1 MKALVAPS
9 IGIVGR
15 IVAILLL
22 TVLLEFGVS
31 TLLYERASR
40 FAVREDEAHRLA
52 EHLVISRKLVFDARP
67 EVRAEQAAELTTD
80 RYALRWQTAL
90 PPPPPIAPSLDSMR
104 EQILA
109 WEPSLAAS
117 DLRVQLMSPGR
128 HPYVTGGLRL
138 PDGSWLYFRT
148 IEPLVTV
155 NLAFERIM
163 LTLIPAIALMIVAV
177 LLVRR
182 MLFPLRRLAAAA
194 DEFGTSGA
202 GGAVPES
209 GPGEVRRMT
218 GAFNR
223 MQERI
228 LRLIAEQAQALAA
241 VGHDMR
247 TPLARLKLR
256 ADAIPDAEVRRS
268 VEQDVAEMEAMI
280 ASLLAFLG
288 GDDEPEKPVR
298 SDLAVLCAT
307 IVDHLSDAGYDA
319 DYIGPD
325 HLDLVLRPMALRR
338 AINNLTDNAARYG
351 AHVWLRLSREHD
363 TVKIQV
369 EDDGPGIP
377 EEDFARVLEPFVRLD
392 DARQRD
398 AAGFGL
404 GLAIVART
412 VEAQGGTLA
421 LSTRQGGGLC
431 ATITLALPAEP
442 RRRVDAGG
450 SHRAV

>member
-1 MKALVAPS
+1 MRRFVAPS

-15 IVAILLL
+15 VVAVLLL
-22 TVLLEFGVS
+22 TLALEFGVS
-31 TLLYERASR
+31 TLLYERASQ

-52 EHLVISRKLVFDARP
+52 EHLVISRKLLAEQP
-67 EVRAEQAAELTTD
+67 PAERAEMAAELTTD
-80 RYALRWQTAL
+80 RYALRWQRAL
-90 PPPPPIAPSLDSMR
+90 PPPPPIAPTLDEMR
-104 EQILA
+104 EQVIA
-109 WEPSLAAS
+109 WEPTLAAA
-117 DLRVQLMSPGR
+117 DLRLQLTSPGR
-128 HPYVTGGLRL
+128 NPFVTGGLRL

-155 NLAFERIM
+155 NLTLERIA
-163 LTLIPAIALMIVAV
+163 LTLIPAIALFALGI

-194 DEFGTSGA
+194 DDFGHSGI

-209 GPGEVRRMT
+209 GPRDVRRMT

-223 MQERI
+223 MQDRI
-228 LRLIAEQAQALAA
+228 TRLIAEQAQALAA

-256 ADAIPDAEVRRS
+256 SDAIPDAELRRS
-268 VEQDVAEMEAMI
+268 VEHDVAEMEAMI

-298 SDLAVLCAT
+298 SDLAILCAT
-307 IVDHLSDAGYDA
+307 IIDNLVDAGHDA

-351 AHVWLRLSREHD
+351 DHVWVLLSRDGD
-363 TVKIQV
+363 TVKIVV

-377 EEDFARVLEPFVRLD
+377 EADFARVLEPFVRLD

-398 AAGFGL
+398 AVGFGL
-404 GLAIVART
+404 GLSIVART
-412 VEAQGGTLA
+412 VEAQGGSLA

-431 ATITLALPAEP
+431 ATITLAATAAPT
-442 RRRVDAGG
+442 
-450 SHRAV
+450 

>member
-1 MKALVAPS
+1 MKRLVAPS

-15 IVAILLL
+15 VIAILLL
-22 TVLLEFGVS
+22 TLALEFGVS
-31 TLLYERASR
+31 TLLYERASQ

-52 EHLVISRKLVFDARP
+52 EHLVISRKLVAEQP
-67 EVRAEQAAELTTD
+67 PAERAEMAAELTTD
-80 RYALRWQTAL
+80 RYALRWQQAL
-90 PPPPPIAPSLDSMR
+90 PPPPPIAPTLDEMR
-104 EQILA
+104 EQVVA
-109 WEPSLAAS
+109 WEPSLAAA
-117 DLRVQLMSPGR
+117 DLRLQLTSPGR
-128 HPYVTGGLRL
+128 NPFVTGGLRL

-155 NLAFERIM
+155 NLTIERIA
-163 LTLIPAIALMIVAV
+163 LTLIPAIALLALGI

-194 DEFGTSGA
+194 DDFGHSGV

-209 GPGEVRRMT
+209 GPREVRRMT

-223 MQERI
+223 MQDRI
-228 LRLIAEQAQALAA
+228 TRLIAEQAQALAA

-256 ADAIPDAEVRRS
+256 SDAIPDAELRRS

-298 SDLAVLCAT
+298 SDLAILCAT
-307 IVDHLSDAGYDA
+307 IVDNLADAGHDA
-319 DYIGPD
+319 EYVGPD

-338 AINNLTDNAARYG
+338 AINNLADNAARYG
-351 AHVWLRLSREHD
+351 DHVWLRLSRVED
-363 TVKIQV
+363 RVKIVV

-377 EEDFARVLEPFVRLD
+377 EADFARVLEPFVRLD

-398 AAGFGL
+398 VVGFGL

-421 LSTRQGGGLC
+421 LSTRDGGGLC
-431 ATITLALPAEP
+431 ATITLAAPPVPA
-442 RRRVDAGG
+442 
-450 SHRAV
+450 